1 MVELVVMTTDFG
13 VGSAAEKGI
22 GSGAGTGEDFLP
34 NFFEFAPFRVRED
47 GAGKGLVFFSFG
59 RVKSERTF
67 STQGSRESSIH
78 SGHHFSRWRVFNLS
92 VRKFEVD
99 KNSLP
104 NPGYFPFEFV
114 DVRVPSSEK
123 LEELDIAKDGST
135 IRIVKDRNN
144 LHSLLNDQAIL
155 SKTYPADLA
164 TTLQY
169 AQGYGDVTFCAWAKE
184 HVKVGLSTFQAE
196 L

>member
-1 MVELVVMTTDFG
+1 VEG
-13 VGSAAEKGI
+13 
-22 GSGAGTGEDFLP
+22 
-34 NFFEFAPFRVRED
+34 
-47 GAGKGLVFFSFG
+47 
-59 RVKSERTF
+59 
-67 STQGSRESSIH
+67 
-78 SGHHFSRWRVFNLS
+78 NLS
-92 VRKFEVD
+92 VQKFEVD
-99 KNSLP
+99 ENSLP
-104 NPGYFPFEFV
+104 NPGYFPFEYV

-135 IRIVKDRNN
+135 IRILKDRNN

-169 AQGYGDVTFCAWAKE
+169 AQGYGDVTFRSWAKE
-184 HVKVGLSTFQAE
+184 HVKVGLSTFQAD

>member
-1 MVELVVMTTDFG
+1 VQC
-13 VGSAAEKGI
+13 
-22 GSGAGTGEDFLP
+22 
-34 NFFEFAPFRVRED
+34 ED
-47 GAGKGLVFFSFG
+47 GTSEGLVCFSFG
-59 RVKSERTF
+59 RVKSERTV
-67 STQGSRESSIH
+67 SAQGSSESSVY
-78 SGHHFSRWRVFNLS
+78 SWHHFSRRRVHTFPFRS
-92 VRKFEVD
+92 SKVD
-99 KNSLP
+99 ENSLP
-104 NPGYFPFEFV
+104 NPGYFPFEYV

-144 LHSLLNDQAIL
+144 LHSQLNDQAIL

-169 AQGYGDVTFCAWAKE
+169 AQGYGDVTFRAWTKE

>member
-1 MVELVVMTTDFG
+1 M
-13 VGSAAEKGI
+13 
-22 GSGAGTGEDFLP
+22 
-34 NFFEFAPFRVRED
+34 
-47 GAGKGLVFFSFG
+47 
-59 RVKSERTF
+59 
-67 STQGSRESSIH
+67 
-78 SGHHFSRWRVFNLS
+78 
-92 VRKFEVD
+92 
-99 KNSLP
+99 
-104 NPGYFPFEFV
+104 

-169 AQGYGDVTFCAWAKE
+169 AQGFGDVTFRAWAKE
-184 HVKVGLSTFQAE
+184 HVKVGLSTLQAD

>member
-1 MVELVVMTTDFG
+1 M
-13 VGSAAEKGI
+13 
-22 GSGAGTGEDFLP
+22 
-34 NFFEFAPFRVRED
+34 
-47 GAGKGLVFFSFG
+47 
-59 RVKSERTF
+59 
-67 STQGSRESSIH
+67 
-78 SGHHFSRWRVFNLS
+78 
-92 VRKFEVD
+92 

-104 NPGYFPFEFV
+104 NPGYFPFEYV

-169 AQGYGDVTFCAWAKE
+169 AQGFGDVTFRAWAKE
-184 HVKVGLSTFQAE
+184 HVKVGLSTF
-196 L
+196 

>member
-1 MVELVVMTTDFG
+1 LVC
-13 VGSAAEKGI
+13 
-22 GSGAGTGEDFLP
+22 
-34 NFFEFAPFRVRED
+34 
-47 GAGKGLVFFSFG
+47 FSFG

-67 STQGSRESSIH
+67 STQGTRESSIN
-78 SGHHFSRWRVFNLS
+78 SGHHFSRWRVTFPFG
-92 VRKFEVD
+92 KFEVD
-99 KNSLP
+99 ENSLP
-104 NPGYFPFEFV
+104 NPGYFPFEYV

-169 AQGYGDVTFCAWAKE
+169 AQGFGDVTFRAWAKE
-184 HVKVGLSTFQAE
+184 HIKVGLSTFQAD